1 MITIHV
7 ILASNFFPLFFS
19 CSCKLALKCPI
30 DIKAFGRRNLK
41 ATLHLF
47 NYFVHQFSWPEVLI
61 SLLPCTKAHRKLRII
76 LNNFSSWRVT
86 KIYFKINLISSPPFL
101 RICNILLIHPPFPS
115 PPPSIFH
122 SSLIVSPIYSAS
134 YMFVPRDTVFA
145 DVIS

>member
-1 MITIHV
+1 MSFKRAI
-7 ILASNFFPLFFS
+7 FFLFFFS
-19 CSCKLALKCPI
+19 CSCELVLKCSI

-41 ATLHLF
+41 ATLYLF

-101 RICNILLIHPPFPS
+101 RICNILLIHPSSS
-115 PPPSIFH
+115 PPRQFFIVPS
-122 SSLIVSPIYSAS
+122 
-134 YMFVPRDTVFA
+134 
-145 DVIS
+145 

>member
-7 ILASNFFPLFFS
+7 ILASNFFPLFFFS

-76 LNNFSSWRVT
+76 LNNFSSWPVT
-86 KIYFKINLISSPPFL
+86 KIYFEINLISSPPFL
-101 RICNILLIHPPFPS
+101 RICNILLIHPSSS

-122 SSLIVSPIYSAS
+122 SSLIVFPIYSAS